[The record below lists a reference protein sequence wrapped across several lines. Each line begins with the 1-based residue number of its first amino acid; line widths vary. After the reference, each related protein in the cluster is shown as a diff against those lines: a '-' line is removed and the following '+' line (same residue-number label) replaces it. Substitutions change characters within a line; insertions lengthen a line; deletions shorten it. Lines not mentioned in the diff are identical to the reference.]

1 MDMTCRATKRLS
13 CFFIKNNLKNLFKNQ
28 FSLLTF
34 WRIYDIIKTQKR
46 RTKHTC
52 WCGGIG
58 RHKGLKIPRRKRH
71 TGSSPVTSTIE
82 VSLWNKLKLSSYRR
96 VFLSGRGIFGCLKR
110 IKDNYMPMW
119 WNWQT
124 RWIQN
129 PLAEMS
135 YGFKSHHRHH
145 NIVADE

>member
-52 WCGGIG
+52 WCGGILADT
-58 RHKGLKIPRRKRH
+58 RDLKSLGGNAIRVQVP
-71 TGSSPVTSTIE
+71 SPAPSKFRCET
-82 VSLWNKLKLSSYRR
+82 N
-96 VFLSGRGIFGCLKR
+96 
-110 IKDNYMPMW
+110 
-119 WNWQT
+119 
-124 RWIQN
+124 
-129 PLAEMS
+129 
-135 YGFKSHHRHH
+135 
-145 NIVADE
+145 